1 MEQNQPK
8 TITVATYDFLS
19 AVSLELQISP
29 PTVNSVTRL
38 AWSMF
43 PERIER
49 INQSFVPN
57 LWVNRI
63 LIQLPDGLF
72 GIVDADLWHDVY
84 YYLTHFSGVSKDFY
98 TYDKSMAFEDW
109 FASKVAERD
118 SITIDISTP
127 LSAIPKD
134 VTREYIDINNRLLIS
149 MYVLDAFGMNPR
161 SIMQNQLVGTNVIE
175 PPKT

>member
-8 TITVATYDFLS
+8 TIEVATYDFLS

-38 AWSMF
+38 AWAMF

-84 YYLTHFSGVSKDFY
+84 YYLTHFSGIAKEFY
-98 TYDKSMAFEDW
+98 TYDRAVGFEEW
-109 FASKVAERD
+109 FATRVAESQTLR
-118 SITIDISTP
+118 IDVSTP
-127 LSAIPKD
+127 LSFIPKE
-134 VTREYIDINNRLLIS
+134 VTREYIDINNRLLVS

-161 SIMQNQLVGTNVIE
+161 NIMQSQLVGSNVIE